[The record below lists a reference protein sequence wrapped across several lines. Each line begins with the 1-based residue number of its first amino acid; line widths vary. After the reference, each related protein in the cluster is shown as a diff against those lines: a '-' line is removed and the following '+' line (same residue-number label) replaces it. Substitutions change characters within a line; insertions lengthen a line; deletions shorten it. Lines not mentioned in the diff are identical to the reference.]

1 MYINKDESITV
12 QLKDYDR
19 LLSVLSKHNYWDSY
33 YIKECYNKHK
43 GLTKLLMHGEV
54 LDFIRNFNKT
64 NSTLINTIDSKH
76 AYTIILYKELRIKSF
91 EPIYQV

>member
-1 MYINKDESITV
+1 MYINKDKSVRV
-12 QLKDYDR
+12 QLKDYDS

-43 GLTKLLMHGEV
+43 GLTKLLMHREV
-54 LDFIRNFNKT
+54 LDFIRNFNQT
-64 NSTLINTIDSKH
+64 YAD
-76 AYTIILYKELRIKSF
+76 YTIIEYKGIRIQSF